1 MNNETCEKELKKTH
15 RKIHNSIKHNRV
27 ARNKSNHKNEGSVQ
41 QKLQDSLER
50 NQRRHKWMERRHPV
64 FIIGR
69 VNFVKCQITPY
80 QNPNG
85 IFIEMGKTILKF
97 GWND

>member
-15 RKIHNSIKHNRV
+15 RKIHNSIIHHRI
-27 ARNKSNHKNEGSVQ
+27 ARNKSNYKNERSVQ
-41 QKLQDSLER
+41 EKLQDSPER
-50 NQRRHKWMERRHPV
+50 NQRRHKPMERRHPV

-85 IFIEMGKTILKF
+85 IFIEIEKIILKF
-97 GWND
+97 G